1 MGRLGNGG
9 RSAVA
14 RKSVDG
20 ADAGARLAAVGGSD
34 VTLDVGDTSVGGM
47 SLAYLV
53 SGADETAGPRSK
65 RALILHEAARR
76 FGESGYEA
84 TKWST
89 VAGEVGIGQTALYH
103 YFESKAHCLLTIMRV
118 ELARSHERFV
128 RVVAEGGEPRE
139 ALRRALEGSF
149 AVSPPEVLQLRI
161 VMANSDVLAN
171 QRATEREES
180 ERRHCLALT
189 HAIESSWTDLVAQV
203 TEQAPPSTEV
213 DPRLAA
219 QAVLGLIN
227 SVWRW
232 YRPGGRLTLEEIASY
247 YVAAAERVLI

>member
-1 MGRLGNGG
+1 MGGLGDRG

-14 RKSVDG
+14 RKDVD
-20 ADAGARLAAVGGSD
+20 AAESSARRAPVSGSD
-34 VTLDVGDTSVGGM
+34 DALEAGDTSVGGM

-65 RALILHEAARR
+65 RALILHEASRR

-89 VAGEVGIGQTALYH
+89 VASEVGIGQTALYH
-103 YFESKAHCLLTIMRV
+103 YFESKAHCLLTIMRI

-128 RVVAEGGEPRE
+128 KVVAQGGEPRE
-139 ALRRALEGSF
+139 ALHRALQTTF

-171 QRATEREES
+171 RRATEREEG

-189 HAIESSWTDLVAQV
+189 HAIESSWTELVAQV
-203 TEQAPPSTEV
+203 TEQARPASDLDPEV
-213 DPRLAA
+213 GAR
-219 QAVLGLIN
+219 AVLGLIN

-232 YRPGGRLTLEEIASY
+232 YRPGGRLTLEEIAAH
-247 YVAAAERVLI
+247 YVAAAERVLL